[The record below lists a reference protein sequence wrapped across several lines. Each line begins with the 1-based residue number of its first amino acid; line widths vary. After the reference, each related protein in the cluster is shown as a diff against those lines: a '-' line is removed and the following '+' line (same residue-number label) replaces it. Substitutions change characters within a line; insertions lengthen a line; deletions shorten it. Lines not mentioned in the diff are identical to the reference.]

1 MKHTSAT
8 LIALPLL
15 CLLLANCTSENKN
28 IDSFQ
33 DSSSKI
39 VENTVNAKK
48 VDTIAS
54 DTNSVI
60 NNSKDWLLIPGTS
73 AGKTRLK
80 ENSAEVFKLLG
91 RADGGDA
98 AMGKSVAIWYT
109 DHDSTANSIAIYT
122 ARDTGDAPKALVKQI
137 RVTSSQF
144 RTTEGVATGSNLA
157 TIKNYFTITKAED
170 YKDDGKSYTVYSNNK
185 GIAFEMS
192 SNDKCVAIII
202 FEAGKTVPGTYLKFR
217 TTNKFITRPQ

>member
-1 MKHTSAT
+1 MKHTST
-8 LIALPLL
+8 LFIVLPLL

-28 IDSFQ
+28 IDSSK
-33 DSSSKI
+33 DSSGKL
-39 VENTVNAKK
+39 VEDTVSANKAE
-48 VDTIAS
+48 TIAS
-54 DTNSVI
+54 DTNSIVK
-60 NNSKDWLLIPGTS
+60 NLKDWLLVPGTS
-73 AGKTRLK
+73 AGKTKLN

-109 DHDSTANSIAIYT
+109 DHDSTANSIAIY
-122 ARDTGDAPKALVKQI
+122 AVRDTGDDPIALLKQI

-144 RTTEGVATGSNLA
+144 KTTEGVATGSNLA
-157 TIKNYFTITKAED
+157 NIKNYFTLTKTED

-217 TTNKFITRPQ
+217 TTNKFITRSQ